1 MRDQLLKWLPL
12 WGKYRFSDGL
22 TIAPIPF
29 PFPTTEWHNNHW
41 NVQGKVGGEWVLAH
55 QLSGRCV
62 EYLSTPYT
70 CANFLTH
77 HWGCLSNWSIR
88 SMKVMAQ
95 TGALQHIGGGA
106 VGEGRRP
113 EDTSG
118 FEKPMKFSGG
128 SDRLVEVV
136 EPRGRSRIGILE
148 DGEELTS
155 AWPPGQT
162 LSDATQTTEDEEAT
176 LRELLMRYTFKSL
189 PPSHKSQQ

>member
-1 MRDQLLKWLPL
+1 M
-12 WGKYRFSDGL
+12 
-22 TIAPIPF
+22 
-29 PFPTTEWHNNHW
+29 
-41 NVQGKVGGEWVLAH
+41 
-55 QLSGRCV
+55 
-62 EYLSTPYT
+62 
-70 CANFLTH
+70 
-77 HWGCLSNWSIR
+77 
-88 SMKVMAQ
+88 
-95 TGALQHIGGGA
+95 QHVGGGA

-176 LRELLMRYTFKSL
+176 LRELLMRYTFESL
-189 PPSHKSQQ
+189 RPIPQIKAIEGHIYICIVSYLKQIFILFGK